1 MPELP
6 RNFLES
12 MKTLLGDDLPLYL
25 DAMEADKVSG
35 LRINTLKTDPK
46 EFASLGILD
55 PDPVPWVENGY
66 FVPENVRPALSPYY
80 HAGLYYLQEPSA
92 MTPGALLPL
101 KPEGRVLDLC
111 AAPGG
116 KSTHLAA
123 RMGGSGILF
132 SNDVSNSRA
141 QALLKNLE
149 LFGVSNAVLLNEEPE
164 RLSPR
169 FLGFFDSILI
179 DAPCSG
185 EGMFRKDSAVVKSY
199 LEHGKDFYVR
209 LQKKIVPEAV
219 KMLAPGGYL
228 LYSTCTFSLE
238 EDEEMV
244 ERMLE
249 LCPDLEV
256 VPVSGL
262 YEGFSEGRPDLIPGS
277 SETLKG
283 CARLYPHKMRG
294 EGHFVALLKKKDA
307 ETGDPAFPAFS
318 EDVRG
323 NGAGKERLKLSEE
336 TEAFLSLLPARL
348 LKSLFMRGEKLYAA
362 AFPDEELKGLR
373 VLRNGLYLGEEKKK
387 RFVPSQALAMCLK
400 PGEFKNCL
408 DLQPEDP
415 RVLRYLK
422 GETLEV
428 SGQEVPE
435 DGITLVCISGH
446 PLGFAKK
453 GGTMLKNMYLPGWR
467 FQGKS

>member
-1 MPELP
+1 MAELP
-6 RNFLES
+6 GSFLES
-12 MKTLLGDDLPLYL
+12 MKILLGEDYPLYL
-25 DAMEADKVSG
+25 KTMEAEKVSG
-35 LRINTLKTDPK
+35 LRINTLKTSTE
-46 EFASLGILD
+46 EFASLGIIE
-55 PDPVPWVENGY
+55 PDPVPWVENAY

-101 KPEGRVLDLC
+101 KPGGRVLDLC

-123 RMGGSGILF
+123 RMAGSDVLF

-149 LFGVSNAVLLNEEPE
+149 LFGVPNAVLLNEEPQ

-169 FLGFFDSILI
+169 FEAFFDSILI

-185 EGMFRKDSAVVKSY
+185 EGMFRKDNAVVRSY
-199 LEHGKDFYVR
+199 LEHGKEFYVE

-219 KMLAPGGYL
+219 KMLAPGGFL

-244 ERMLE
+244 ERMLDLCQE
-249 LCPDLEV
+249 LSV
-256 VPVSGL
+256 VPISGL
-262 YEGFSEGRPDLIPGS
+262 YEGFSEGRPDLIPGADGS
-277 SETLKG
+277 LAG

-294 EGHFVALLKKKDA
+294 EGHFVALMKKGNEAGNSGAD
-307 ETGDPAFPAFS
+307 GDSFTDIWAGS
-318 EDVRG
+318 REDPVR
-323 NGAGKERLKLSEE
+323 LSEE
-336 TEAFLSLLPARL
+336 TEAFLSLLPDRL
-348 LKSLFMRGEKLYAA
+348 KQHLFMRSEKLYAA
-362 AFPDEELKGLR
+362 AFPDESLKGLR

-400 PGEFKNCL
+400 PGEFGNCL

-415 RVLRYLK
+415 RVIRYLK
-422 GETLEV
+422 GETLEA
-428 SGQEVPE
+428 GAGEIPA

-453 GGTMLKNMYLPGWR
+453 SGTMLKNMYLPGWR